1 MNKNVLYLVGTS
13 GSGKTSLARSLE
25 KRGFNWIRGAVSRPT
40 YLDPF
45 KRHVIIGES
54 QFARD
59 ALGEGLLVVL
69 LWTHPLNVRE
79 RLAKLGYGT
88 DCIDQLLTKEVAELN
103 GFAEYAREGAL
114 RADWFEDG
122 PTASSRLRYRF
133 AVCRNDTYW
142 DRSQV
147 IDFIE
152 REVVF
157 D

>member
-25 KRGFNWIRGAVSRPT
+25 KRGFNWIRGAVSRGT
-40 YLDPF
+40 CLNPF
-45 KRHVIIGES
+45 ERHVIVGEPR
-54 QFARD
+54 FARD

-69 LWTHPLNVRE
+69 RWAHPQNVRA
-79 RLAKLGYGT
+79 RLAKRGYDT
-88 DCIDQLLTKEVAELN
+88 DRIDQLLTKEEAELN
-103 GFAEYAREGAL
+103 SFAEYARENAL
-114 RADWFEDG
+114 RSDWAEDG
-122 PTASSRLRYRF
+122 PTARARLRYCF

-142 DRSQV
+142 DRSQI

-152 REVVF
+152 QEVVF

>member
-40 YLDPF
+40 RLNPF
-45 KRHVIIGES
+45 ERHVIVGEPR
-54 QFARD
+54 FARD

-69 LWTHPLNVRE
+69 LWAHPLNVRE
-79 RLAKLGYGT
+79 RLAKRGYNT
-88 DCIDQLLTKEVAELN
+88 ACIDHLLTEEVAELN
-103 GFAEYAREGAL
+103 GFAEYAREDAL
-114 RADWFEDG
+114 RADWLEDG
-122 PTASSRLRYRF
+122 PTASARLRYRF

>member
-13 GSGKTSLARSLE
+13 GSGKTSLAHSLE

-40 YLDPF
+40 CLNPF
-45 KRHVIIGES
+45 ERHVIVGEPR
-54 QFARD
+54 FARD

-69 LWTHPLNVRE
+69 LWAHPQNVRE
-79 RLAKLGYGT
+79 RLARRRYSADL
-88 DCIDQLLTKEVAELN
+88 IDRLLTDEVAELN
-103 GFAEYAREGAL
+103 GFAEYAHEDAL
-114 RADWFEDG
+114 RSDWVEDG
-122 PTASSRLRYRF
+122 PTARAQLRYRF

>member
-13 GSGKTSLARSLE
+13 GKTSLARSLE
-25 KRGFNWIRGAVSRPT
+25 TRGFNWIRGAVSRPT
-40 YLDPF
+40 CLDPF
-45 KRHVIIGES
+45 KRHVIIGDPR
-54 QFARD
+54 FARD
-59 ALGEGLLVVL
+59 ALGEGLLVLL
-69 LWTHPLNVRE
+69 LWAHPQNVRE
-79 RLAKLGYGT
+79 RLAKRGCNMN
-88 DCIDQLLTKEVAELN
+88 CIDQVLTEEVAELN
-103 GFAEYAREGAL
+103 GFAEYALEDAL
-114 RADWFEDG
+114 RSDWVEDG
-122 PTASSRLRYRF
+122 PTARARLRYRF

>member
-13 GSGKTSLARSLE
+13 GSGKTSLAHSLE

-40 YLDPF
+40 RLSPF
-45 KRHVIIGES
+45 ERHVIIGEPR
-54 QFARD
+54 FARD

-69 LWTHPLNVRE
+69 LWAHPQNVRE
-79 RLAKLGYGT
+79 RLARRRYGA
-88 DCIDQLLTKEVAELN
+88 DLIDRLLTDEVAELN
-103 GFAEYAREGAL
+103 SFAEYAREDAL
-114 RADWFEDG
+114 RSDWVEDG
-122 PTASSRLRYRF
+122 PTASARLRYRF

-142 DRSQV
+142 DRSQI

-152 REVVF
+152 QEVKF

>member
-1 MNKNVLYLVGTS
+1 MNKNVLYIVGTS
-13 GSGKTSLARSLE
+13 GSGKTSLAHSLE

-40 YLDPF
+40 CLNPF
-45 KRHVIIGES
+45 ERHVIIGDPR
-54 QFARD
+54 FARD

-69 LWTHPLNVRE
+69 LWAHPQHVRE
-79 RLAKLGYGT
+79 RLARRRYGA
-88 DCIDQLLTKEVAELN
+88 DLIDRLLTDEVAELN
-103 GFAEYAREGAL
+103 GLAEYAREDAL
-114 RADWFEDG
+114 RSDWVEDG
-122 PTASSRLRYRF
+122 PTASARLRYRF

-152 REVVF
+152 REVKS

>member
-40 YLDPF
+40 CLNPF
-45 KRHVIIGES
+45 ERHVIIGEPR
-54 QFARD
+54 FARD

-69 LWTHPLNVRE
+69 LWAHPQNVRE
-79 RLAKLGYGT
+79 RLAKRGYDT
-88 DCIDQLLTKEVAELN
+88 DRIDQLLTKEVAELN
-103 GFAEYAREGAL
+103 GFAEYAREDAML
-114 RADWFEDG
+114 ADWRTDG
-122 PTASSRLRYRF
+122 PTATSQLRYRF
-133 AVCRNDTYW
+133 AVCRNDTPW

-152 REVVF
+152 REVEL

>member
-13 GSGKTSLARSLE
+13 GSGKTTLTSALE

-40 YLDPF
+40 CLDPF
-45 KRHVIIGES
+45 KRHVIIGEP
-54 QFARD
+54 QFARE
-59 ALGEGLLVVL
+59 ALGEGVLVVL
-69 LWTHPLNVRE
+69 LWAHPQNVRE
-79 RLAKLGYGT
+79 RLAKRRYGA
-88 DCIDQLLTKEVAELN
+88 DLIDRLLTEEVAELN
-103 GFAEYAREGAL
+103 GFAEYAREDAL
-114 RADWFEDG
+114 RSDWVEDG
-122 PTASSRLRYRF
+122 PTARAQLRYRF
-133 AVCRNDTYW
+133 AVCRNGTYW

>member
-40 YLDPF
+40 CLDPF
-45 KRHVIIGES
+45 KRYVIIGEP

-69 LWTHPLNVRE
+69 LWSHPLNVRE
-79 RLAKLGYGT
+79 RLTKRGYDT
-88 DCIDQLLTKEVAELN
+88 DRIDQLLTKEVAELN
-103 GFAEYAREGAL
+103 GFAEYARADAL
-114 RADWFEDG
+114 LSEWLEDG
-122 PTASSRLRYRF
+122 PTARARLRYRF

-142 DRSQV
+142 DRSQI

-152 REVVF
+152 QEVVF

>member
-45 KRHVIIGES
+45 ERHVITGAP
-54 QFARD
+54 QFARA
-59 ALGEGLLVVL
+59 ALDEGLLVVL
-69 LWTHPLNVRE
+69 LWAHPLNVRE
-79 RLAKLGYGT
+79 RLSKRGYDADHIDHLLAK
-88 DCIDQLLTKEVAELN
+88 EMAELD
-103 GFAEYAREGAL
+103 GFAEYAREDAL
-114 RADWFEDG
+114 RSDWVEDG
-122 PTASSRLRYRF
+122 PTARAQLRYRF
-133 AVCRNDTYW
+133 AVCRNDTLW
-142 DRSQV
+142 DRSQI

-152 REVVF
+152 QELKF

>member
-25 KRGFNWIRGAVSRPT
+25 KRGFNWIRGAVSRPA

-45 KRHVIIGES
+45 ERHVITGAP
-54 QFARD
+54 QFARR
-59 ALGEGLLVVL
+59 ALGDGLLVVL
-69 LWTHPLNVRE
+69 LWAHPRNVHE
-79 RLAKLGYGT
+79 RLSKRGY
-88 DCIDQLLTKEVAELN
+88 DADHIKQLLAKEVAELN
-103 GFAEYAREGAL
+103 GFAEYAREDAL
-114 RADWFEDG
+114 LADWRTDG
-122 PTASSRLRYRF
+122 PTATSQLRYRF

-142 DRSQV
+142 DRSQI

>member
-1 MNKNVLYLVGTS
+1 MNKNVLYLVGAS
-13 GSGKTSLARSLE
+13 GSGKASLARSLE
-25 KRGFNWIRGAVSRPT
+25 KRGFNWIRGSVSRPT

-45 KRHVIIGES
+45 ERHVITGEP

-59 ALGEGLLVVL
+59 ALGEGLLVVM
-69 LWTHPLNVRE
+69 LWAHQQNVRE
-79 RLAKLGYGT
+79 RLAKRGYGIES
-88 DCIDQLLTKEVAELN
+88 IDQLLIKEVAELN
-103 GFAEYAREGAL
+103 GFAEYAREDAL

-122 PTASSRLRYRF
+122 PTASARLRYRF
-133 AVCRNDTYW
+133 AVCRNDTLW
-142 DRSQV
+142 DRSQI

>member
-40 YLDPF
+40 CLDPF

-69 LWTHPLNVRE
+69 LWAHPQNVRE
-79 RLAKLGYGT
+79 RLARRRYDADL
-88 DCIDQLLTKEVAELN
+88 IERLLTDEVAELN
-103 GFAEYAREGAL
+103 GFAECAREDAL
-114 RADWFEDG
+114 LSDWVEDG
-122 PTASSRLRYRF
+122 PTASARLRYRF
-133 AVCRNDTYW
+133 AVCRNDTLW
-142 DRSQV
+142 DRSQI

-152 REVVF
+152 REVVL

>member
-1 MNKNVLYLVGTS
+1 MNKNVLYLIGTS

-40 YLDPF
+40 GLNPF
-45 KRHVIIGES
+45 ERHVIIGEPKL
-54 QFARD
+54 ARD
-59 ALGEGLLVVL
+59 ALGEGLLVVM
-69 LWTHPLNVRE
+69 LWAHPLNVRE
-79 RLAKLGYGT
+79 RLTKRGYGA
-88 DCIDQLLTKEVAELN
+88 DCIDQLLTKEVGELN
-103 GFAEYAREGAL
+103 GFAEYAREDAL
-114 RADWFEDG
+114 RSDWAEDG
-122 PTASSRLRYRF
+122 PTARARLRYRF